1 MNDERRKRSDEK
13 HMSDEKRGA
22 FEMAITQ
29 LENAAKYLPKDKE
42 WLNAI
47 EYLKHCQRMLSVS
60 LPIMMDDGTMKVFDG
75 YRVQHCDVRGP
86 TKGGVRFAPQV
97 DLDEVKALAFWMT
110 IKCSVVNLP
119 YGGAKGGIAVDP
131 LKLSKNELQRLTR
144 RYTYA
149 ICDMIGP
156 LKDIPAPDV
165 GTNAQI
171 MAYMMD
177 TYAMIARNTGE
188 SAYGVVTGK
197 PVEVGGSLGRE
208 AATGTGLMY
217 IIEAYCQQKGIDLD
231 KQRVAIQ
238 GFGNVGS
245 NCALQLAAHH
255 KCKIV
260 AVSDVNGGIYN
271 EEGFDVEALDA
282 HVDKAG
288 AVSSFPGAKKKL
300 TNKELLACDCDI
312 LVPAAIE
319 KQITTEIAGTIKA
332 KIIAEGANGPT
343 TPEADE
349 ILAKKGVAVI
359 PDILANA
366 GGVTVSYFEWI
377 QDRDAYFWDLD
388 RINKELKK
396 IMVAAF
402 NDVFRIAH
410 SKKVPMRIAA
420 YILAV
425 ERLAKA
431 IILRGIFP

>member
-1 MNDERRKRSDEK
+1 
-13 HMSDEKRGA
+13 
-22 FEMAITQ
+22 MAITQ
-29 LENAAKYLPKDKE
+29 LDNAAKYLPQSKE

-60 LPIMMDDGTMKVFDG
+60 LPIIMDDGTIRVFEG

-86 TKGGVRFAPQV
+86 VKGGVRYAPQV
-97 DLDEVKALAFWMT
+97 DLDEVKALAMWMT
-110 IKCSVVNLP
+110 IKTAVVNLP

-131 LKLSKNELQRLTR
+131 SKLSKSELQRLTR

-149 ICDMIGP
+149 ISDVIGS

-171 MAYMMD
+171 MAWMMD
-177 TYAMIARNTGE
+177 TYAMIALNSGE
-188 SAYGVVTGK
+188 PAHGVVTGK

-217 IIEAYCQQKGIDLD
+217 VIEAYCQQEDIDLE
-231 KQRVAIQ
+231 KQRIAIQ

-245 NCALQLAAHH
+245 NCALQLAEFH

-260 AVSDVNGGIYN
+260 AVSDINGGIYN
-271 EEGFDVEALDA
+271 DDGLDIKALDA
-282 HVDKAG
+282 HVDKTG
-288 AVSSFPGAKKKL
+288 SVVGFPGAKKNI

-319 KQITTEIAGTIKA
+319 KQITADVARLVKA
-332 KIIAEGANGPT
+332 RIIAEGANGPT

-349 ILAKKGVAVI
+349 ILEKKGITVI

-388 RINKELKK
+388 RINKELRK
-396 IMVAAF
+396 IMVFAF
-402 NDVFRIAH
+402 NDVYRIARE
-410 SKKVPMRIAA
+410 KKVPMRIAA

>member
-1 MNDERRKRSDEK
+1 
-13 HMSDEKRGA
+13 
-22 FEMAITQ
+22 
-29 LENAAKYLPKDKE
+29 
-42 WLNAI
+42 
-47 EYLKHCQRMLSVS
+47 
-60 LPIMMDDGTMKVFDG
+60 VFDG

-86 TKGGVRFAPQV
+86 TKGGVRYAPQV
-97 DLDEVKALAFWMT
+97 DLDEVKALAMWMT
-110 IKCSVVNLP
+110 MKCAVVNLP

-131 LKLSKNELQRLTR
+131 SKLSKNELQRLTR

-149 ICDMIGP
+149 ISDMIGA

-188 SAYGVVTGK
+188 PAHGVVTGK
-197 PVEVGGSLGRE
+197 PIEIGGSLGRE

-231 KQRVAIQ
+231 TQRVSIQ

-245 NCALQLAAHH
+245 NCALQLAEYH

-260 AVSDVNGGIYN
+260 AASDINGGIYN
-271 EEGFDVEALDA
+271 DQGFDVRALDA
-282 HVDKAG
+282 YVDKTG
-288 AVSSFPGAKKKL
+288 SVNGFPGSKKVL
-300 TNKELLACDCDI
+300 TNKELLTCDCDI

-319 KQITTEIAGTIKA
+319 KQITVDVAKLVKA

-349 ILAKKGVAVI
+349 ILAKKGVIVI

-377 QDRDAYFWDLD
+377 QDRDAYFWDLE
-388 RINKELKK
+388 RINKELRK

-402 NDVFRIAH
+402 NDVNRIAQE
-410 SKKVPMRIAA
+410 KKVPMRVAA

>member
-1 MNDERRKRSDEK
+1 
-13 HMSDEKRGA
+13 MSDEKRSA
-22 FEMAITQ
+22 WAMAITQ
-29 LENAAKYLPKDKE
+29 LENAAKFLPKDKD

-60 LPIMMDDGTMKVFDG
+60 LPIIMDDGTMRVFDG
-75 YRVQHCDVRGP
+75 FRVQHCDVRGP

-110 IKCSVVNLP
+110 MKCSVVNLP
-119 YGGAKGGIAVDP
+119 YGGAKGGIALDP
-131 LKLSKNELQRLTR
+131 SKLSKNELQRLTR

-149 ICDMIGP
+149 ISDMIGA

-177 TYAMIARNTGE
+177 TFAMIARNTGE
-188 SAYGVVTGK
+188 PAHGVVTGK

-217 IIEAYCQQKGIDLD
+217 IIEAYCQQNGIDLD
-231 KQRVAIQ
+231 KQRIAIQ

-245 NCALQLAAHH
+245 NCALQLAEYH
-255 KCKIV
+255 KCKVV
-260 AVSDVNGGIYN
+260 AVSDVNGGVCN
-271 EEGFDVEALDA
+271 DEGLDIRALDA
-282 HVDKAG
+282 YVDKTRS
-288 AVSSFPGAKKKL
+288 VKDFPGSKKVL
-300 TNKELLACDCDI
+300 TNKELLAYDCDI
-312 LVPAAIE
+312 LVPAALE
-319 KQITTEIAGTIKA
+319 KQITADIAKIIKA
-332 KIIAEGANGPT
+332 KIVVEGANGPT

-349 ILAKKGVAVI
+349 ILAKKGVIVI

-377 QDRDAYFWDLD
+377 QDRDAYFWDLE
-388 RINKELKK
+388 RINKELRR

-402 NDVFRIAH
+402 NDVHRI
-410 SKKVPMRIAA
+410 SQEKNVSMRVAA

-431 IILRGIFP
+431 IIFRGIFP

>member
-1 MNDERRKRSDEK
+1 MNDEK
-13 HMSDEKRGA
+13 HSAWD
-22 FEMAITQ
+22 MAMIQ
-29 LENAAKYLPKDKE
+29 LDNAAKYLPKDKE

-60 LPIMMDDGTMKVFDG
+60 LPILMDDGTMRVFDG
-75 YRVQHCDVRGP
+75 YRVQHCDIRGP
-86 TKGGVRFAPQV
+86 MKGGVRYAPQV
-97 DLDEVKALAFWMT
+97 DLDEVKALAMWMT
-110 IKCSVVNLP
+110 IKCAVVNLP

-131 LKLSKNELQRLTR
+131 SKLSKNELQRLTR

-149 ICDMIGP
+149 ISDIIGA
-156 LKDIPAPDV
+156 LKDVPAPDV

-171 MAYMMD
+171 MAWMMD
-177 TYAMIARNTGE
+177 TFAMIARNTGE
-188 SAYGVVTGK
+188 PAHGVVTGK

-217 IIEAYCQQKGIDLD
+217 IIEAFCQQKGIDLD
-231 KQRVAIQ
+231 KQRIAIQ

-245 NCALQLAAHH
+245 NCALQLAGHH

-260 AVSDVNGGIYN
+260 AVSDIKGGICN
-271 EEGFDVEALDA
+271 EDGLDINALDA
-282 HVDKAG
+282 FVDKTG
-288 AVSSFPGAKKKL
+288 SVLGFPGSKKQL

-312 LVPAAIE
+312 LVPAAVE
-319 KQITTEIAGTIKA
+319 KQITADIAKLVKA
-332 KIIAEGANGPT
+332 KIVAEGANGPT
-343 TPEADE
+343 TPDADE
-349 ILAKKGVAVI
+349 VLAKKGVTVI

-377 QDRDAYFWDLD
+377 QDRDAYFWDLE
-388 RINKELKK
+388 RINKELRRV
-396 IMVAAF
+396 MVAAF
-402 NDVFRIAH
+402 NDVLRIAQE
-410 SKKVPMRIAA
+410 KNVPLRIAA

>member
-1 MNDERRKRSDEK
+1 
-13 HMSDEKRGA
+13 MSDEKRSA
-22 FEMAITQ
+22 WEMAITQ
-29 LENAAKYLPKDKE
+29 LENAAKYLPKDKD

-60 LPIMMDDGTMKVFDG
+60 LPILMDDGNIRVFDG
-75 YRVQHCDVRGP
+75 YRIQHCDVRGP
-86 TKGGVRFAPQV
+86 TKGGVRYAPQV
-97 DLDEVKALAFWMT
+97 DLDEVKALAFWMSM
-110 IKCSVVNLP
+110 KCAVVNLP

-131 LKLSKNELQRLTR
+131 SRLSRNELQRLTR

-149 ICDMIGP
+149 ISDMIGS

-188 SAYGVVTGK
+188 PAHGVVTGK
-197 PVEVGGSLGRE
+197 PVDVGGSLGRE

-217 IIEAYCQQKGIDLD
+217 VIDAYCQRKGIDLD
-231 KQRVAIQ
+231 KQRIAIQ

-245 NCALQLAAHH
+245 NCALQLAGYHQ
-255 KCKIV
+255 CKVV
-260 AVSDVNGGIYN
+260 AVSDINGGIYSDD
-271 EEGFDVEALDA
+271 GFDVQALEA
-282 HVDKAG
+282 HVDKTG
-288 AVSSFPGAKKKL
+288 SVVGFMGSKKRL

-312 LVPAAIE
+312 LIPAAVE
-319 KQITTEIAGTIKA
+319 KQITADVARLVKA
-332 KIIAEGANGPT
+332 RIVAEGANGPT
-343 TPEADE
+343 TPEADG
-349 ILAKKGVAVI
+349 ILEENGVVVI

-377 QDRDAYFWDLD
+377 QDRDAYFWDLE
-388 RINKELKK
+388 RINKELRRV
-396 IMVAAF
+396 MVAAF
-402 NDVFRIAH
+402 EDVLRVAQERD
-410 SKKVPMRIAA
+410 VTMRTAA
-420 YILAV
+420 YIIAV